1 MQYSGYGPL
10 PWEVAFRQQPEYI
23 AVSMSFNGKP
33 SMTTGQHTILV
44 VEDEELLLEL
54 LKEMLEREGYR
65 VITANDGNQAVNMY
79 LHEKENISL
88 VLSDMGLP
96 GMGGWDVLRQLKA
109 INPKVKVILSSGF
122 MDTKVRQDMI
132 RSGAK
137 DFIQKPYT
145 PEKVIQQI
153 RASILSDEPKPHG
166 S

>member
-1 MQYSGYGPL
+1 M
-10 PWEVAFRQQPEYI
+10 I
-23 AVSMSFNGKP
+23 AGE
-33 SMTTGQHTILV
+33 HTILV

-54 LKEMLEREGYR
+54 LKEMLEGEGYR
-65 VITANDGNQAVNMY
+65 VLTATDGNQAVD
-79 LHEKENISL
+79 LFRKEKDRVSL

-96 GMGGWDVLRQLKA
+96 TMGGWEVLRQLKG
-109 INPKVKVILSSGF
+109 IDPQVKVILSSGF

-145 PEKVIQQI
+145 PDKVLQQI
-153 RASILSDEPKPHG
+153 RESIQSDDRKQQG